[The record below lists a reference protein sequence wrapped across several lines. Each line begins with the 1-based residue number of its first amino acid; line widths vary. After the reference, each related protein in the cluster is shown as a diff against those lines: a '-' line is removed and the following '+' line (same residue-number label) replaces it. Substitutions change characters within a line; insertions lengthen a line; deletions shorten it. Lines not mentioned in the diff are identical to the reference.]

1 MNINGIYGG
10 LTEFEMIDSY
20 CYKCWDEPE
29 NYFNSPGYKLSY
41 DEKMWNWPETDIQK
55 QHVKTALEP

>member
-1 MNINGIYGG
+1 MHLGHYIYK
-10 LTEFEMIDSY
+10 L
-20 CYKCWDEPE
+20 DEPE